1 MYLALPYLV
10 LARLHRAAIE
20 ARRRDR
26 TSLYLAWSAAAGLAF
41 SIMLLV
47 VAGVAVLLWLGGAWW
62 VSLLVIGGLVFPL
75 VASSLARNV
84 FVPLGAHRLAYY
96 AALSSRPGPDAA
108 AYALCMAAWAV
119 ATKPSGT
126 GEAWIAAKRE
136 LRVPLGDAEVVATA
150 FLAAARGDADAAR
163 RLLRSVLMIVEVHAP
178 VRELAGEWLACD
190 AAARGA
196 WHELADDAAAAHWPA
211 TPLTYFLEGVA
222 TRRVGTPTA
231 PGVIEL
237 WARWAL
243 APHRRQTRTL
253 RDESLIASPRAPMAP
268 MEPEPEVDAPEPV
281 APPVRAPLPH
291 AITSHLAFA
300 NRRATA
306 VTLGTTVRA
315 WDTALADS
323 ATHSWLAR
331 RAMELD
337 APLGSVDR
345 ALRELTTAITD
356 QIAKIADAAELSAP
370 ASHGPIGNALS
381 RRLRHGRLDA
391 LDAAFTAWV
400 ARRDEYVRR
409 ARISAAHPAIDEW
422 REFIALKEAYDATV
436 RAGGLELRRLAFPHA
451 FTAGNAMAAWL
462 WNTFDEYALSH
473 AILRWLYDEALVV
486 GDAEAIEMGKRNCE
500 LRVPTRTSGR
510 K

>member
-1 MYLALPYLV
+1 LL
-10 LARLHRAAIE
+10 LARLHRAAIA

-26 TSLYLAWSAAAGLAF
+26 TSRYLAWSLAAGVLF
-41 SIMLLV
+41 TIMLLTV
-47 VAGVAVLLWLGGAWW
+47 TGVAALLWLGGAWW
-62 VSLLVIGGLVFPL
+62 VSLIVVGALVFPL

-84 FVPLGAHRLAYY
+84 LVPLGAHRFSYY
-96 AALSSRPGPDAA
+96 SALWSRPGPDAQ

-119 ATKPSGT
+119 ATKPTGT
-126 GEAWIAAKRE
+126 GEAWVARKRE
-136 LRVPLGDAEVVATA
+136 LRMPLGDAEVVATA
-150 FLAAARGDADAAR
+150 LLAAARGDADGAR
-163 RLLRSVLMIVEVHAP
+163 QLLRSVLMIVEVHEP

-196 WHELADDAAAAHWPA
+196 WHELADDATAGRWPA

-222 TRRVGTPTA
+222 TRRAGTPSA

-237 WARWAL
+237 WARWML
-243 APHRRQTRTL
+243 APHRAHTRAL
-253 RDESLIASPRAPMAP
+253 RDESLAASPRAPMAP
-268 MEPEPEVDAPEPV
+268 MEPEPDVDAPEAV
-281 APPVRAPLPH
+281 AAPVRAPLPH
-291 AITSHLAFA
+291 AISSHLAFA
-300 NRRATA
+300 RRKATA

-315 WDTALADS
+315 WDAALADS
-323 ATHSWLAR
+323 TTHGWLAR

-356 QIAKIADAAELSAP
+356 QIARIADAAELSAP
-370 ASHGPIGNALS
+370 TSHGPIGNALA

-391 LDAAFTAWV
+391 LEAGFTAWV

-409 ARISAAHPAIDEW
+409 SRASAAHPAIDEW
-422 REFIALKEAYDATV
+422 REFVALKEAYDATC

-451 FTAGNAMAAWL
+451 FSAGTAMAAWL

-473 AILRWLYDEALVV
+473 AISKWLYDEALVV
-486 GDAEAIEMGKRNCE
+486 GDSEAIELGQRNCE
-500 LRVPTRTSGR
+500 LHVPTRTSS